1 MSQKLAFV
9 RLERKWE
16 LKTLSISAA
25 QRAAQLPFPQQAQWN
40 SLKVL
45 HRHICSCRTLFQHVK
60 EKRYADRY
68 FTLEVGIGPWVVFQD
83 ILLQR
88 CGRAGLRFIHG
99 RNSRQDGVFHQS
111 PTQQGLLPWF
121 LQLFSKEEEK
131 SIKTKFSQT
140 RSGQA
145 PLHQVGRRSCISTDT
160 FYIKTLHRERC
171 SPSFNWEDRPIQST
185 GLECFFLV
193 THCPSRQIH
202 CKDVG
207 I

>member
-1 MSQKLAFV
+1 MGIQTT
-9 RLERKWE
+9 EHCC
-16 LKTLSISAA
+16 SIKG
-25 QRAAQLPFPQQAQWN
+25 RAAVSSPA
-40 SLKVL
+40 SSIEELKVL
-45 HRHICSCRTLFQHVK
+45 HRHICSSRTLLQHVQG
-60 EKRYADRY
+60 KRYADRY
-68 FTLEVGIGPWVVFQD
+68 FTLEVGVGPWVVFQD

-88 CGRAGLRFIHG
+88 CGGAGLRFVHG
-99 RNSRQDGVFHQS
+99 HNSRQDGIFHQS

-160 FYIKTLHRERC
+160 FNIKTLHRERF
-171 SPSFNWEDRPIQST
+171 SPSFTWEDRPVQSIS
-185 GLECFFLV
+185 LEWFLSV
-193 THCPSRQIH
+193 THCPSPQIR
-202 CKDVG
+202 CKDVE